1 VLPLVKQ
8 ITDLIYQ
15 TPQGADWMATCEDA
29 ADRIV
34 GLLNARD
41 YEESVSGA
49 FDPRSGLKGD
59 GWHNARAEALIDPND
74 PAARERDPARG
85 ERPARPRRVV
95 SDRRRRARRPSG
107 CHMTPTRRVS
117 CAVALIAITA
127 GFAIAAYLVVGWL
140 A

>member
-1 VLPLVKQ
+1 MPDQEPRTGGVLPLVKQ

-74 PAARERDPARG
+74 PAARDVILRAVNGLP
-85 ERPARPRRVV
+85 
-95 SDRRRRARRPSG
+95 DRAGS
-107 CHMTPTRRVS
+107 S
-117 CAVALIAITA
+117 LIADA
-127 GFAIAAYLVVGWL
+127 VLAALRG
-140 A
+140 AT